1 MGNYYFLAASL
12 PPLDFPGKTDV
23 SFASLRDSLKMNLS
37 KEDMKKVESL
47 RLFVDI
53 CNIRQFL
60 QEEEID
66 LRGNLKEKE
75 LEEALL
81 SETFL
86 PEYVFDFLKDKET
99 LSEKLGSFPFL
110 LTTFFQEETAKQEGF
125 LKSFF
130 EFERQWRLVVLA
142 IRAKAMGRD
151 FIKELQFEDLHDPFV
166 MQILAQKDTPQ
177 YEPPAEY
184 QEIKNIFQACGPDP
198 WEQNKALCLYRFNKI
213 QEMVSS
219 FQFSIDWILGYL
231 AQLMIV
237 EYWNELDA
245 AKGREILDT
254 FKVSEK

>member
-1 MGNYYFLAASL
+1 MGNYYYLAASL
-12 PPLDFPGKTDV
+12 PPLDFPGKPEV
-23 SFASLRDSLKMNLS
+23 SFFSLRDYFGVNLS
-37 KEDMKKVESL
+37 QKDLKKVESL

-86 PEYVFDFLKDKET
+86 PEYVFDFLKENET
-99 LSEKLGSFPFL
+99 LSDKLNAFPFL
-110 LTTFFQEETAKQEGF
+110 LTSFFQEETAKQQGF
-125 LKSFF
+125 LKVYF

-151 FIKELQFEDLHDPFV
+151 FVKELQFEDTHDPFV
-166 MQILAQKDTPQ
+166 MQILAQKDAPQ
-177 YEPPAEY
+177 YEPPVEY
-184 QEIKNIFQACGPDP
+184 QEVKNILHSCGPDP

-213 QEMVSS
+213 QDFVTGL
-219 FQFSIDWILGYL
+219 QFSMDWILAYL

-245 AKGREILDT
+245 VKGREILDT
-254 FKVSEK
+254 FKVSER